1 MTDKLF
7 KPRMILREGQPL
19 TTSLAVAEF
28 FGKRHND
35 VLRAIRNLDCS
46 PEYHQR
52 NFALVKET
60 INYADSDGMPQ
71 TKETD
76 RTSHYELARD
86 GFVFLAMGFTGPAA
100 ARFKEAYIEA
110 FNAMERMLAEQRE
123 EAIWAQAEADRN
135 DAVALAHQVVAEMQA
150 DALAEAGKLTAVQ
163 VAGRMRLPPWR
174 TQGGYLS
181 EAFML
186 MFFALERRFTDA
198 ALLWTL
204 YDEFACHLEPR
215 TLSAQHIAG
224 ASGWALCRGTVYL
237 SRQRLIA
244 RGLLLNQPATE
255 WRIQR
260 ELFEKM
266 MRETQL
272 VAHVR
277 RTPVILPE
285 AHGLNQKLAKW
296 MERTATTTVQ

>member
-1 MTDKLF
+1 MTDKLL
-7 KPRMILREGQPL
+7 KPRLILREDQPI

-52 NFALVKET
+52 NFALMIIDVEIGKGAVRQSPAYRIT
-60 INYADSDGMPQ
+60 
-71 TKETD
+71 
-76 RTSHYELARD
+76 RD
-86 GFVFLAMGFTGPAA
+86 GFVFLAMGFTGPEA

-110 FNAMERMLAEQRE
+110 FNAMERMLTEQRE
-123 EAIWAQAEADRN
+123 ETIRAQVEAERKE
-135 DAVALAHQVVAEMQA
+135 V
-150 DALAEAGKLTAVQ
+150 LAEAKTLTAVQ
-163 VAGRMRLPPWR
+163 IAGRIHLPSWT

-186 MFFALERRFTDA
+186 MFYALERRFSDA

-204 YDEFACHLEPR
+204 YDEFDCHMEPR
-215 TLSAQHIAG
+215 TLSAQRIAG

-244 RGLLLNQPATE
+244 RGLLLNLPATE
-255 WRIQR
+255 WRIKR
-260 ELFEKM
+260 ELFETM

-296 MERTATTTVQ
+296 MEQTATTTVQ